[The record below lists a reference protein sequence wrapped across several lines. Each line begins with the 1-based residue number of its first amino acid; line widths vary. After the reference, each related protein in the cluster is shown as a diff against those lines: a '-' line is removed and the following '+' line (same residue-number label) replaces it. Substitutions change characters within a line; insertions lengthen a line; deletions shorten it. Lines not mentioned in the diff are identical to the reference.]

1 MPSEPDIASVA
12 ALIGDPARAAM
23 LTALMDG
30 RSLPAGELAYVA
42 RVTPQTASSH
52 LARLVAGGL
61 VVMTASGRHRYYM
74 LRSPEVAQA
83 LEALTSIAAQ
93 GKARSLREVTKVEA
107 LRKARLC
114 YDHLAGSLGV
124 AVTGVMAERGWLEIG
139 PECCEVTHQG
149 MVWLAACWGISVPDL
164 RKKRRSLARP
174 CVDWSERRLHLGGAV
189 GAALADAL
197 FEAGWIARRPED
209 RGVTVT
215 EAGRDGFNK
224 EFGIVLE

>member
-1 MPSEPDIASVA
+1 MPSEPDIATVA

-42 RVTPQTASSH
+42 RISPQTASSH
-52 LARLVAGGL
+52 LAKLVAGDL
-61 VVMTASGRHRYYM
+61 LAVTAVGRHRYYT
-74 LRSPEVAQA
+74 LRNGQVAHA

-124 AVTGVMAERGWLEIG
+124 AVTGALAAQGVIEID
-139 PECCEVTHQG
+139 PECCEVT
-149 MVWLAACWGISVPDL
+149 
-164 RKKRRSLARP
+164 
-174 CVDWSERRLHLGGAV
+174 AV
-189 GAALADAL
+189 GKAWL
-197 FEAGWIARRPED
+197 
-209 RGVTVT
+209 
-215 EAGRDGFNK
+215 
-224 EFGIVLE
+224 